1 MWLLYQLL
9 MVVALVLAA
18 PWMVARRGL
27 QALEVARRRLFGD
40 GGEAQPG
47 SLWVHAVSVGE
58 VGVAD
63 TLIRA
68 LPAELPLV
76 LTTVTPTGQEQA
88 RRRCGERARV
98 AYLPFDLRPPIESF
112 FARFQPRGMVAV
124 EGDLWPLTLRRAK
137 RRRMPIVVINGR
149 VGDRSFRR
157 MSRLR
162 PLLGPLLRPVDHF
175 AVQSDRDRERLEAL
189 GVHPARI
196 TITGNLKFDTPEP
209 ARLPRLEEAVA
220 TLAAGRP
227 VLLAGSTMEGEEV
240 AVLEA
245 FRGAGGGEAAL
256 LLLAPRHP
264 ERFDEVAE
272 LVEGSGLALA
282 RRSDLSRAVEGTR
295 NEERGTSGETESG
308 PRSTQGREGDL
319 VPRSSF
325 PVPGR
330 QAESPA
336 VFLLDS
342 LGELASIYRTAHGAF
357 IGGTLVPTGG
367 HNPLEAMRFGVP
379 VAAGPS
385 MHNFHAIAEALD
397 DAGCWRRV
405 ADAEVLAA
413 TWRQWL
419 GEPEGARALGERG
432 RNLVR
437 RSQGALE
444 RTVAVLTPLLD
455 ELAKRRPETR
465 GSDDAV

>member
-18 PWMVARRGL
+18 PWMLARRGR

-98 AYLPFDLRPPIESF
+98 AYLPFDLRLPIESF

-124 EGDLWPLTLRRAK
+124 EGDLWPLALRRAK
-137 RRRMPIVVINGR
+137 RRRMPVVVINGR

-196 TITGNLKFDTPEP
+196 TVTGNLKFDTPEP

-227 VLLAGSTMEGEEV
+227 VLLAGSTMEGEEA

-264 ERFDEVAE
+264 ERFDEVTE
-272 LVEGSGLALA
+272 LVEGSGLSLA
-282 RRSDLSRAVEGTR
+282 RRSTDLKSLPEADQPDV
-295 NEERGTSGETESG
+295 
-308 PRSTQGREGDL
+308 L
-319 VPRSSF
+319 
-325 PVPGR
+325 
-330 QAESPA
+330 
-336 VFLLDS
+336 LLDS
-342 LGELASIYRTAHGAF
+342 LGELASIYRIAHGAF

-385 MHNFHAIAEALD
+385 MFNFHAIAESLD

-405 ADAEVLAA
+405 ADATALAA
-413 TWRQWL
+413 IWRQWL
-419 GEPEGARALGERG
+419 GEPDAARALGERG

-455 ELAKRRPETR
+455 ELAKRRPETTS
-465 GSDDAV
+465 SDDAA

>member
-18 PWMVARRGL
+18 PWMLARRGR

-68 LPAELPLV
+68 LPTELPLV

-124 EGDLWPLTLRRAK
+124 EGDLWPLALRRAK
-137 RRRMPIVVINGR
+137 RRRMPVVVINGR

-196 TITGNLKFDTPEP
+196 TVTGNLKFDTPEP
-209 ARLPRLEEAVA
+209 TRLPRLEEAVA

-227 VLLAGSTMEGEEV
+227 VLLAGSTMEGEEA

-272 LVEGSGLALA
+272 LVEDSGLSLA
-282 RRSDLSRAVEGTR
+282 RRSTDVAADLDSTVEGERPRAAAETGDRAAKRRGSAATR
-295 NEERGTSGETESG
+295 I
-308 PRSTQGREGDL
+308 PPH
-319 VPRSSF
+319 VPD
-325 PVPGR
+325 VL
-330 QAESPA
+330 
-336 VFLLDS
+336 LLDS
-342 LGELASIYRTAHGAF
+342 LGELASIYRIAHGAF

-379 VAAGPS
+379 VAAGRS
-385 MHNFHAIAEALD
+385 MFNFHAIAEALD

-405 ADAEVLAA
+405 ADAAALAA

-419 GEPEGARALGERG
+419 REPDAARALGERG

-455 ELAKRRPETR
+455 ELAETTS
-465 GSDDAV
+465 SDDAA